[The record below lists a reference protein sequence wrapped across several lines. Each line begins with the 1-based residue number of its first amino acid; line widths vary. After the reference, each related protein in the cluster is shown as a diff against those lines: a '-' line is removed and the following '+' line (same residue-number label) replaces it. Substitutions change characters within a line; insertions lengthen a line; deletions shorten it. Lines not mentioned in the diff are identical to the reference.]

1 MNNEP
6 TSAANAASPAEQQE
20 WQRRAAEA
28 LAQPAGDTDALERAE
43 GDLLAALLDDGQL
56 TPGGLRSAHRLFAQA
71 RAEAVERA
79 ADAVLRRSLAARDR
93 QLSIATHELRTPIS
107 SILLNVQMLERTARQ
122 RGALDAETV
131 ARMLAVPARQL
142 RRLTHMVDLLLDSAR
157 VENERLVLHPQPV
170 DLCELVHDCAGR
182 LEHLAREAGCAVSL
196 EACNP
201 VVGHWDRL
209 RLEQVV
215 GNLLTNAIKY
225 GGGRVEVATRGAEE
239 AALIVRDHGD
249 GIAAPDQQRIF
260 EPFERL
266 PSASVEDGAGLGL
279 YIVREIVR
287 AHGGRIE
294 VHSTPGQGA
303 TFSVFLPLTPQEQPI
318 GSEA

>member
-6 TSAANAASPAEQQE
+6 TSAANAAPPADEQE

-28 LAQPAGDTDALERAE
+28 EAAQRTAE
-43 GDLLAALLDDGQL
+43 AALQ
-56 TPGGLRSAHRLFAQA
+56 
-71 RAEAVERA
+71 
-79 ADAVLRRSLAARDR
+79 RSLAARDR

-122 RGALDAETV
+122 RGALDAQTV

-157 VENERLVLHPQPV
+157 VENDRLVLHPQPV
-170 DLCELVHDCAGR
+170 DLCELVHDCFGR
-182 LEHLAREAGCAVSL
+182 LEPLAREAGCAVSL
-196 EACNP
+196 EACRP
-201 VVGHWDRL
+201 VVGQWDRL

-225 GGGRVEVATRGAEE
+225 GGGQVEVATHGCGE
-239 AALIVRDHGD
+239 AVLIVRDHGD

-287 AHGGRIE
+287 GHGGRIE

-303 TFSVFLPLTPQEQPI
+303 TFSVFLPLTPQEQSI